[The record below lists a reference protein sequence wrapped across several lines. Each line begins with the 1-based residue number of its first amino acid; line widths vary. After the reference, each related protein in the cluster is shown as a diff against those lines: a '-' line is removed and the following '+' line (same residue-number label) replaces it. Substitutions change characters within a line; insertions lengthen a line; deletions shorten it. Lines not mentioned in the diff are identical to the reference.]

1 MGKARTAHRVR
12 QEHLR
17 FETVRAAQV
26 AQRRH
31 RIALYWIPAV
41 VVLAVAIVAVFVT
54 VGGKQGTSAAK
65 PTIAGPSLS
74 APLSAGSTIPNFEA
88 PALNGG
94 GAVSWRSYRGEPTVL
109 EVWAPWCPHCQAE
122 APVLVR
128 LAHEFPAV
136 KVVTVATAV
145 GLNPGPTPQE
155 FVRQFGY
162 TFPVGLDDRNG
173 TIASGLGVRGF
184 PLIYYVG
191 SDGKVVSVQEGEA
204 PEQQMRASFAALSGV
219 STP

>member
-1 MGKARTAHRVR
+1 MGKARTAHRLH
-12 QEHLR
+12 QEQIR

-26 AQRRH
+26 AQRQH
-31 RIALYWIPAV
+31 RVAVYWIPAV
-41 VVLAVAIVAVFVT
+41 VVLVAAIVAVFVT
-54 VGGKQGTSAAK
+54 LGGKHGTSATKAN
-65 PTIAGPSLS
+65 IDGPSLS
-74 APLSAGSTIPNFEA
+74 APLSAGSSIPNFEA

-94 GAVSWRSYRGEPTVL
+94 GGQGGSVSWSSYRGEPTVL

-136 KVVTVATAV
+136 KVVTVATAA
-145 GLNPGPTPQE
+145 GLNPGPTPEQ

-162 TFPVGLDDRNG
+162 TFPVGLDDEQG

-191 SDGKVVSVQEGEA
+191 AGGNIVSVQEGEA
-204 PEQQMRASFAALSGV
+204 PEQQMRAAFAALSG
-219 STP
+219 